1 MHAPAVLG
9 TYRPPLPTYIE
20 LGVIDLSESMETY
33 KVMLDGAEAGELR
46 LYKEGLMTV
55 MEAHCTYTS
64 SEPFKLIV
72 SSGGRNI
79 PLGTMLPEADG
90 FVFKKRYSRQALESL
105 GIGTVDACL
114 IGGAAA
120 LQETVAMAPHQ
131 ELPKAAETQ
140 PAQLEDCPAPE
151 PAALCPA
158 AEAPV
163 RPEPEN
169 RPPAL
174 RKPEWRLEPQPEL
187 LVRDPEI
194 RRVLSQV
201 DNAISLADGDT
212 TWLGVPLEVG
222 KPFPLMSIFC
232 LGRWEKINGKNF
244 MVFQIKDEKMEQ

>member
-1 MHAPAVLG
+1 MP
-9 TYRPPLPTYIE
+9 
-20 LGVIDLSESMETY
+20 
-33 KVMLDGAEAGELR
+33 
-46 LYKEGLMTV
+46 
-55 MEAHCTYTS
+55 
-64 SEPFKLIV
+64 
-72 SSGGRNI
+72 
-79 PLGTMLPEADG
+79 
-90 FVFKKRYSRQALESL
+90 
-105 GIGTVDACL
+105 
-114 IGGAAA
+114 
-120 LQETVAMAPHQ
+120 PHQ
-131 ELPKAAETQ
+131 ELPKTAEIQ
-140 PAQLEDCPAPE
+140 SAQLEDSPAPE
-151 PAALCPA
+151 PASPCPA
-158 AEAPV
+158 AEAPA
-163 RPEPEN
+163 RPELEN